1 MVPAAQDE
9 YRTSGDIPIGRPH
22 REHHMET
29 RALSDSPR
37 RITDLVDAA
46 KAGSDITVDRVF
58 DILPVDFHHAANPF
72 HAYIF
77 LVHYRGAI
85 AGQPFAFRKCYA
97 RGCPH
102 NLCTHVNQAV
112 IIANRYLERDRQT
125 LATAGIDL
133 EEKGFTLE
141 DMVVKFERRDE
152 RAEPALTIPELIVL
166 ASNAEASMTV
176 GVSLEYM
183 PAVEHFANQKN
194 AQTYLSGEF
203 MAQLADK
210 IYRSHRCF
218 ACYGTDNAREEKPRA
233 VIVANARLAG
243 IYKAFDKSWSRLS
256 KKDFLLN

>member
-1 MVPAAQDE
+1 
-9 YRTSGDIPIGRPH
+9 
-22 REHHMET
+22 MET
-29 RALSDSPR
+29 QALSDSPR

-46 KAGSDITVDRVF
+46 KAGVDVSVDRVF

-77 LVHYRGAI
+77 LVNYRGAI
-85 AGQPFAFRKCYA
+85 AGRPFEFRKCYA

-125 LATAGIDL
+125 LASAGIDL
-133 EEKGFTLE
+133 EDKGFTLE

-152 RAEPALTIPELIVL
+152 REEPALTIPELIVL
-166 ASNAEASMTV
+166 ASGSDAVMTV
-176 GVSLEYM
+176 TVFLEYM

-203 MAQLADK
+203 TARQANRT
-210 IYRSHRCF
+210 YRSHRCF
-218 ACYGTDNAREEKPRA
+218 ACYATDSAAEEKPRA
-233 VIVANARLAG
+233 VVVANARLAE
-243 IYKAFDKSWSRLS
+243 IYKSFDKMGAVCQ
-256 KKDFLLN
+256 KKIFI

>member
-1 MVPAAQDE
+1 
-9 YRTSGDIPIGRPH
+9 
-22 REHHMET
+22 MET
-29 RALSDSPR
+29 QALSDSPR

-46 KAGSDITVDRVF
+46 TAGCDVTVDRGF

-77 LVHYRGAI
+77 LVNYRGTVD
-85 AGQPFAFRKCYA
+85 GRPFDFRKCYA

-125 LATAGIDL
+125 LAAAGIDL

-141 DMVVKFERRDE
+141 DMVVKFERRDARE
-152 RAEPALTIPELIVL
+152 EPALTIPELIGL
-166 ASNAEASMTV
+166 ASGTDAGITV
-176 GVSLEYM
+176 AVSLEFM

-203 MAQLADK
+203 TAQQADNT
-210 IYRSHRCF
+210 YRSHRCF
-218 ACYGTDNAREEKPRA
+218 ACYATDNAEQEKPRA
-233 VIVANARLAG
+233 VIVANARLAE
-243 IYKAFDKSWSRLS
+243 IYKAFDKAGAVCQ
-256 KKDFLLN
+256 KKLFT